1 MAGRRI
7 GNWKEKEEVYNRPQ
21 DPNDPNISQEEWIK
35 SLGNVYKKKGALR
48 EVYKDYYQEIL
59 KLSVEGKTLE
69 VGSGSRYFSDSF
81 DDIIFTDLV
90 PSPWTN
96 VVADAQQLPFPD
108 SSFANVIAVDVLH
121 HIEWPIYFLEEAS
134 RLLEPGGKLILL
146 EPAITAGSWFLY
158 KFYHVEETD
167 MSVDPLEKGTVDT
180 SRDARLANQAIAT
193 LLQGKYNS
201 KLKAALPEFEQF
213 DFRHLTL
220 LAWPLSGAFKP
231 WSLIPH
237 WAVQPILSLER
248 LLLPFVGRFL
258 SFRLMLSFTRRGNS

>member
-1 MAGRRI
+1 MAVGRRI
-7 GNWKEKEEVYNRPQ
+7 GNWKEEVYNSPQ
-21 DPNDPNISQEEWIK
+21 NPNISQKEWIK
-35 SLGNVYKKKGALR
+35 SIGDVFKKKGALR
-48 EVYKDYYQEIL
+48 EVYKDHYQEIL

-69 VGSGSRYFSDSF
+69 VGSASGNLGDLF
-81 DDIIFTDLV
+81 DDIIFTDMV
-90 PSPWTN
+90 PSPWAN

-134 RLLEPGGKLILL
+134 RLLKPGGRLTLL
-146 EPAITAGSWFLY
+146 EPAITLGSWLLCKYF
-158 KFYHVEETD
+158 HTEEMD
-167 MSVDPLEKGTVDT
+167 MNADPLRKGIIDPLP
-180 SRDARLANQAIAT
+180 DIKLANLAIPT

-220 LAWPLSGAFKP
+220 LAFPLSGGFRP

-258 SFRLMLSFTRRGNS
+258 SFRLMLTFTRR